1 MRLRKFNKTKRLNE
15 ADDNAQQQQNNN
27 QPTDQNQQNNNNN
40 QSQQPVQN
48 NNNNNNQPAEQT
60 QQTNNNNQPQQ
71 PVQNNNNNK
80 NNNNQQDNNQQQQQQ
95 VDPEKQK
102 RAEEVNTFLKT
113 VRDNV
118 QQNKIYWALAND
130 FVGEVQKN
138 IPEFK
143 ADNPA
148 AKPGIDAW
156 ETFKKDP
163 SQQNFDAFIDQLQTF
178 AGVSQ
183 QQQPTAEQAQQQ
195 KAVNDSLVIDFGAR
209 LEKRLHEQIM
219 IDKLSRQIEQG
230 IYEAKHNI

>member
-1 MRLRKFNKTKRLNE
+1 MN
-15 ADDNAQQQQNNN
+15 
-27 QPTDQNQQNNNNN
+27 
-40 QSQQPVQN
+40 
-48 NNNNNNQPAEQT
+48 
-60 QQTNNNNQPQQ
+60 
-71 PVQNNNNNK
+71 
-80 NNNNQQDNNQQQQQQ
+80 
-95 VDPEKQK
+95 
-102 RAEEVNTFLKT
+102 T

-163 SQQNFDAFIDQLQTF
+163 SQQNFDAFIDQLKAF
-178 AGVSQ
+178 AGVGQ

-195 KAVNDSLVIDFGAR
+195 QAVNDSLVANFGAR
-209 LEKRLHEQIM
+209 LEKRLHEQLI

>member
-1 MRLRKFNKTKRLNE
+1 MKLRKFNKTKRLNE

-40 QSQQPVQN
+40 QSQQSVQN

-60 QQTNNNNQPQQ
+60 HQTNNNNQPQQ
-71 PVQNNNNNK
+71 LVQNNNNNQQDS
-80 NNNNQQDNNQQQQQQ
+80 NQQQQQQQQQ

-102 RAEEVNTFLKT
+102 HAEEVNTFLKT

-209 LEKRLHEQIM
+209 LEKRLHEQLM

>member
-1 MRLRKFNKTKRLNE
+1 LN
-15 ADDNAQQQQNNN
+15 
-27 QPTDQNQQNNNNN
+27 
-40 QSQQPVQN
+40 
-48 NNNNNNQPAEQT
+48 
-60 QQTNNNNQPQQ
+60 
-71 PVQNNNNNK
+71 
-80 NNNNQQDNNQQQQQQ
+80 
-95 VDPEKQK
+95 
-102 RAEEVNTFLKT
+102 T

-138 IPEFK
+138 IPDFK

-156 ETFKKDP
+156 EAFKKDP
-163 SQQNFDAFIDQLQTF
+163 SQQNFDAFIDQLKVF
-178 AGVSQ
+178 AGVGQ

-195 KAVNDSLVIDFGAR
+195 QAVNDSLVANFGAR
-209 LEKRLHEQIM
+209 LEKRLHEQLI